1 MKLPQFIAAKRTR
14 VAAAM
19 LAAAGL
25 VACGG
30 SGDIGTPV
38 PPSNNPEPVIDA
50 FIAAVSGMVSATS
63 ETSEPVAIES
73 YTAPVPDNSEP
84 FTF

>member
-1 MKLPQFIAAKRTR
+1 MKLPKFLAERRAR

-30 SGDIGTPV
+30 SGDVGSV
-38 PPSNNPEPVIDA
+38 LPPSNNPDPVIDA

-63 ETSEPVAIES
+63 ETTEPVAIES